1 MTTKDEIKEIALKW
15 WKEVLQDSL
24 NGGSIFP
31 KEVERFGR
39 IKANETL
46 REFEAIR
53 ENLVSLREGSKER
66 KGYGYTIVW
75 NEVKNRKIGRNEF
88 PHKILFETREDYL
101 KFTGKEK
108 EFAIFQDS
116 ANKILQ
122 IMPLLKDW
130 IIQNPIKVIDNCK
143 NWDAL
148 LRVCQYFLEAQK
160 PNLYVRQLPINVH
173 TKFVEE
179 NSTVLTSLF
188 EFIIPEHANINEKRF
203 ELRYNLKTDEPLI
216 RIRFLDSNL
225 FIQPELSDISIPISQ
240 FMLLRINCKRILITE
255 NKMNFLTLPNMNDS
269 IALWSGGGF
278 NVKHLSQVQ
287 WIKGLE
293 IFYWGDIDT
302 HGFQILNQVKSY
314 FPQTQGIMMD
324 KKTFYDHKQYVVKGS
339 NTGNYKFDF
348 LNEEELSLYEE
359 LKMNNFRLEQ
369 ERITQGYSDNYL
381 KQKL

>member
-15 WKEVLQDSL
+15 WKDVLQDSL
-24 NGGSIFP
+24 NGSSIFP

-46 REFEAIR
+46 REFEVIR
-53 ENLVSLREGSKER
+53 ENLVSLREGSKEK
-66 KGYGYTIVW
+66 KGYGYTVFW

-88 PHKILFETREDYL
+88 PRKILFETREDYL

-122 IMPLLKDW
+122 IMPILKDW

-148 LRVCQYFLEAQK
+148 LRVCQYFLEVQK

-179 NSTVLTSLF
+179 NCTVLTSLF

-225 FIQPELSDISIPISQ
+225 FVQPELSDISIPVSQ
-240 FMLLRINCKRILITE
+240 FMLLRINCKRILIAE

-278 NVKHLSQVQ
+278 NVKHLSQVK

-293 IFYWGDIDT
+293 ILYWGDIDT

-324 KKTFYDHKQYVVKGS
+324 KKTLDDHKQYVVNGS
-339 NTGNYKFDF
+339 NTGSYKLDF
-348 LNEEELSLYEE
+348 LNDDELNLYEE
-359 LKMNNFRLEQ
+359 LKRNNFRLEQ
-369 ERITQGYSDNYL
+369 ERIPQNYSDNYL